1 MRQIIASVLALFV
14 LSTEIIAQSLRVDPV
29 TENTFAIIGPLS
41 QRSPENLG
49 NNATFGLI
57 VTSEGAILI
66 DAGATYKGAAEL
78 HAAIRTVTEQ
88 PVVLVI
94 NSGGQDHRWLGNGYW
109 HDQGADIVA
118 SAAAVAD
125 QTDRVSLQLTGLAT
139 LVGPDGLAGT
149 EPVYAGTT
157 FDDTTTITIGG
168 VTLELTFGAA
178 HTPGETRIWM
188 ASESVMFTGDMVYR
202 ERILGVGP
210 MSSTIDWVASFEAM
224 AATAPTH
231 IVPGHGAATDLAGA
245 TADTYD
251 YLVNLRSQI
260 AALVEDGGDIID
272 APKVDQSAFSYL
284 ENFEGLAGR
293 NAQETFSQMEWE

>member
-1 MRQIIASVLALFV
+1 MRQILASFLALFV
-14 LSTEIIAQSLRVDPV
+14 LSGEIHAQSLRVDPV
-29 TENTFAIIGPLS
+29 TEHTYAIIGPLS
-41 QRSPENLG
+41 QRSGENLG

-57 VTSEGAILI
+57 VTDEGAILI
-66 DAGATYKGAAEL
+66 DAGGTYKGAAML
-78 HAAIRTVTEQ
+78 DQAIQSVTDQ

-109 HDQGADIVA
+109 QEHGAKIIA
-118 SAAAVAD
+118 SSAAVAD
-125 QTDRVSLQLTGLAT
+125 QADRASMQLTGLAAM
-139 LVGPDGLAGT
+139 VGADGLAGT
-149 EPVYAGTT
+149 EPVYADTT
-157 FDDTTTITIGG
+157 FDDETMVTLGG
-168 VTLELTFGAA
+168 VTLELAHAAA

-188 ASESVMFTGDMVYR
+188 QAESVMFTGDLVYV

-210 MSSTIDWVASFEAM
+210 QSSPLDWVASFEAM
-224 AATAPTH
+224 AMYDPAH

-251 YLVNLRSQI
+251 YLMNLRTQI
-260 AALVEDGGDIID
+260 AALIEDGGDIIA
-272 APKVDQSAFSYL
+272 APKVDQSAFAYL